1 MVLEK
6 PRLGGKKIVVEVIV
20 EVFLGKPIFYLWEK
34 PIFFSGRISVSS
46 LALIG
51 AGRHSSLGK
60 NPWLG

>member
-1 MVLEK
+1 MVFEK
-6 PRLGGKKIVVEVIV
+6 TPFGGKTVVKVIV
-20 EVFLGKPIFYLWEK
+20 EVLLGKPIFCFWEK
-34 PIFFSGRISVSS
+34 PILFSGRISVSS